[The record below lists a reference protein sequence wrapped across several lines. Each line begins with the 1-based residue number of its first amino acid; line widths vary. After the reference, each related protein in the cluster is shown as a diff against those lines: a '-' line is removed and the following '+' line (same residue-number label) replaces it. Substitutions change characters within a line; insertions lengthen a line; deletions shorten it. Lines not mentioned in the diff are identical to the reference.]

1 MSRLIGSFSAVGV
14 LIGLLFFCASL
25 APSLLPRF
33 PTVQGIQSGLV
44 FVVGYGLGRFGLSV
58 WRFLELR
65 ELHGNS
71 RRFLALILLAM
82 AAGLAVFTLSRMVIW
97 QNSIRDLMEM
107 PQVESAYPFTV
118 VAVAVVTAT
127 VLLMI
132 ARGLIWV
139 GQKVSA
145 QMNRVLPRR
154 ISIALGTLLV
164 AIVAVSAVNGLA
176 VQSALRAM
184 DDLFGKLDQVVDDGV
199 HEPADFGASLI
210 AWDDIGRNGK
220 LFLTSGPDRTEI
232 AEMTGRAAMDPVRV
246 YAGYNTKES
255 FEERADIAVQEL
267 KRSGGFDRSV
277 LIVATA
283 TGTGWLDPAAIEPV
297 AFLHGGDL
305 SIISMQYS
313 YLPSWLTVMID
324 PNRSRRAAAALFNAV
339 YGHWTTLPREKRPRL
354 YLFGLSLGALGS
366 EASSDLLT
374 LLADPIHGAFWV
386 GPPLGSTIWT
396 RLTASRN
403 PGSPPWLP
411 EYGDGSAVRFM
422 TQNGFSVPESAQ
434 WGPLR
439 VVYLQHGSDPMT
451 FFSPDLAFY
460 RPNWLGTSRAPD
472 VSPYFQWYP
481 VVSFV
486 NVGFDIPMS
495 TTVPPGY
502 GHTFTPEKYIDGW
515 IAVTDP
521 DNWSAADTERLK
533 AHFAD
538 FVASP
543 I

>member
-1 MSRLIGSFSAVGV
+1 MSRFMGSFSAVGV

-25 APSLLPRF
+25 APSLLPRL
-33 PTVQGIQSGLV
+33 PIVQGIQSGLV
-44 FVVGYGLGRFGLSV
+44 FAVGYGAGRIGLAA
-58 WRFLELR
+58 WRFMELR
-65 ELHGNS
+65 ELRGTS
-71 RRFLALILLAM
+71 RRLTALALLISGAVLA
-82 AAGLAVFTLSRMVIW
+82 AFTLNRMVVW
-97 QNSIRDLMEM
+97 QNSIRNLMEM
-107 PQVESAYPFTV
+107 PLVESAYPITV
-118 VAVAVVTAT
+118 VAVSFVTAA
-127 VLLMI
+127 VLLVI
-132 ARGLIWV
+132 AGGLIWV
-139 GQKVSA
+139 GQKLST

-164 AIVAVSAVNGLA
+164 TSVVFIAVNDLV
-176 VQSALRAM
+176 VQSSLRAM

-199 HEPADFGASLI
+199 HEPDNFGSSLI

-220 LFLTSGPDRTEI
+220 LFLTSGPDRAEITEL
-232 AEMTGRAAMDPVRV
+232 TGRAAMDPVRV
-246 YAGYNTKES
+246 YAGFNTKETLD
-255 FEERADIAVQEL
+255 ERAEIAVQEL
-267 KRSGGFDRSV
+267 IRSGGFGRSV

-313 YLPSWLTVMID
+313 YLPSWLTLMVD
-324 PNRSRRAAAALFNAV
+324 PNQSRRAAAALFNAV
-339 YGHWTTLPREKRPRL
+339 YKHWTTLEPDQRPRL

-386 GPPLGSTIWT
+386 GPPFASTSWAK
-396 RLTASRN
+396 LTAARN
-403 PGSPPWLP
+403 PDSPQWAP
-411 EYGDGSAVRFM
+411 EYGDGSVVRFL
-422 TQNGFSVPESAQ
+422 TARGFSVPSDTK

-451 FFSPDLAFY
+451 FFSPYLAFHS
-460 RPNWLGTSRAPD
+460 PNWLGKSRAPD
-472 VSPYFQWYP
+472 ISPYFQWYP

-486 NVGFDIPMS
+486 NVGFDIPMA

-502 GHTFTPEKYIDGW
+502 GHTFTPQKYIDGW
-515 IAVTDP
+515 VAVTEP

-538 FVASP
+538 FVSSP